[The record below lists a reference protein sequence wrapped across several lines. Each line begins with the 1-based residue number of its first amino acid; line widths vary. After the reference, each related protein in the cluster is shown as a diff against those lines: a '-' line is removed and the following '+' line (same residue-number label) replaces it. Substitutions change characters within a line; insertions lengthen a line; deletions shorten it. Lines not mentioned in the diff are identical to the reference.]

1 MTPDLT
7 ITSIT
12 LHLLPSLGF
21 QFSWVACIIQPVLT
35 LPGHVYMKK
44 SLPLRKEGETA
55 ATGRTFRIVS
65 QADLVFAVCLDSLNG
80 PQQLNCSI
88 QYLYLIVSSF

>member
-1 MTPDLT
+1 MTPDLLY
-7 ITSIT
+7 I
-12 LHLLPSLGF
+12 HLLPSLGF

-44 SLPLRKEGETA
+44 PLPLRKEGETA

-65 QADLVFAVCLDSLNG
+65 QADLVFAVCFDSLNG
-80 PQQLNCSI
+80 PQQL
-88 QYLYLIVSSF
+88 QYSVFVFICF